1 MKTDSKVLASF
12 LAAAVWADGEYNEY
26 EKELVAEIGEVLEV
40 STLSK
45 DLETAIA
52 ATENIS
58 EEELSSVL
66 EAASKEVNKQEKEG
80 VLTLCLQML
89 CADAYLS
96 EEEVENFFAFAD
108 ILGIEDETAQT
119 ILDEFINEEEDL
131 IIE

>member
-66 EAASKEVNKQEKEG
+66 ESASKEVNKQEKEG

>member
-1 MKTDSKVLASF
+1 MKTNSKVLASF

>member
-1 MKTDSKVLASF
+1 MKTNSKVLASF

-58 EEELSSVL
+58 EEELASVL

-89 CADAYLS
+89 CADAFLS

>member
-1 MKTDSKVLASF
+1 MKTNSKVLASF

-45 DLETAIA
+45 DLDTAIA

-89 CADAYLS
+89 CADAFLS

>member
-1 MKTDSKVLASF
+1 MKTNSKVLASF

-45 DLETAIA
+45 DLDTAIA

-80 VLTLCLQML
+80 ILTLCLQML
-89 CADAYLS
+89 CADAFLS

>member
-1 MKTDSKVLASF
+1 MKTNSKVLASF

-80 VLTLCLQML
+80 VLMLCLQML

-119 ILDEFINEEEDL
+119 ILDEFINEEDL